1 MMAIVST
8 RCADHEQRRARAP
21 LPTASECAVGIR
33 LQHGPAERESMET
46 SSRGRRGRATAGKRA
61 ALPGKT
67 PQGRISRSR
76 PNRNGRS
83 GAESKRSVTQPA
95 RKGDATPLR
104 VSSDLRLASV
114 VEILET
120 DEDLRGL
127 VALDVFAQQIIQL
140 RPLPG
145 MSPLGHKRQPWTDSQ
160 DAALAAWL
168 QAERGMHVSS
178 RLTREA
184 VLVVASRHKRDPLRR
199 YLRSLEWDG
208 TPRIDRWL
216 ATYLGATDDDY
227 TRAIGPKFLIAAVA
241 RGLAAGAKVD
251 TVLVLEGAQ
260 GIGKSSVVAIL
271 GGRWS
276 TDDLRDFNSKDSLQ
290 QLRGTWFVELPDL
303 EAFRHS
309 RTSRV
314 NSFLTRRVDRY
325 RPPYAYHAS
334 DFPRRCVFVATT
346 NDAEYLYDPTGA
358 RRYWPV
364 RCGKIRLR
372 RLARDRDQLFAE
384 AVARYQADET
394 WWLSQTE
401 QELAQHEQDLRHAN
415 DEWEAP
421 ITAFVRGR
429 EEVTSNEIL
438 EDAIGL
444 PLSACSSRAHS
455 RVVQVLTRLGY
466 RPSRRRR
473 GGHRPRIYVLGPD
486 RG

>member
-1 MMAIVST
+1 MKT
-8 RCADHEQRRARAP
+8 RR
-21 LPTASECAVGIR
+21 
-33 LQHGPAERESMET
+33 
-46 SSRGRRGRATAGKRA
+46 RGRSRRATAGKRV
-61 ALPGKT
+61 ALPRKASHRRV
-67 PQGRISRSR
+67 PQSRLEG
-76 PNRNGRS
+76 NRRS
-83 GAESKRSVTQPA
+83 GAESRRSANRTA
-95 RKGDATPLR
+95 NNGDATPLR

-114 VEILET
+114 VEVLET

-127 VALDVFAQQIIQL
+127 VALDVFAQQIMQR

-145 MSPLGHKRQPWTDSQ
+145 ISPAGHKRQAWTDSQ

-168 QAERGMHVSS
+168 QAERRMKVSS
-178 RLTREA
+178 RLAREA
-184 VLVVASRHKRDPLRR
+184 VLVVASRHPRDLLRR
-199 YLRSLEWDG
+199 YLRRLKWDG

-241 RGLAAGAKVD
+241 RGLSPGSKVD

-260 GIGKSSVVAIL
+260 GIGKSSVVSAL

-309 RTSRV
+309 RTSRA
-314 NSFLTRRVDRY
+314 NSFLTRRIDRY
-325 RPPYAYHAS
+325 RPPYGYHAS
-334 DFPRRCVFVATT
+334 DFPRRCVFIATT

-364 RCGKIRLR
+364 RCGKIRLQ
-372 RLARDRDQLFAE
+372 RLKRDRDQLFAE
-384 AVARYQADET
+384 AVARYLADER
-394 WWLSQTE
+394 WWLSEAE
-401 QELAQHEQDLRHAN
+401 QELAQHEQDLRHAH
-415 DEWEAP
+415 DEWEAS
-421 ITAFVRGR
+421 ITAFVRDR
-429 EEVTSNEIL
+429 DEVSSNEIL

-444 PLSACSSRAHS
+444 PLRACSSRAHS
-455 RVVQVLTRLGY
+455 RVVQVLARLGY

-486 RG
+486 RD